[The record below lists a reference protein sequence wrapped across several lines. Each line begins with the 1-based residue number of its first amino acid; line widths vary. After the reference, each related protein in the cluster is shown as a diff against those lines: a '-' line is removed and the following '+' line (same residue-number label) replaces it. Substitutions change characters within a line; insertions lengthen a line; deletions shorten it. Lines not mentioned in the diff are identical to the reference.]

1 MEAVT
6 YNDIISEYQENS
18 SDKEDQENDLGI
30 SLSEIS
36 LRTTSLESSELY
48 ASDISLRNTSL
59 ESSEIYSSAI
69 LDDLNSSVISNKK
82 ESIFESDEKIIE
94 SLNAIHCRMYQDELP
109 ELGAIVMTKVVEI
122 TNNYIRCILPE
133 YDDVDAL
140 LMFSELTKKRIRS
153 VNQIAKVGVL
163 EPLQVIYIDP
173 LKKYINLSKRNLQP
187 DEITRCE
194 NSWKKAKVVHMI
206 VRYLSYSI
214 GVSPVFIYENLIWNH
229 AAKLNF
235 RSTSEKNFGEKTSG
249 EKNYLFLMQLCHI
262 SHTLKEPELSLTL
275 EKKFLDQ
282 LSRIPNETMSRETI
296 WALINGLIRQINQ
309 RIKPDPSLIRSYF
322 SLNTFAPNGIEIIIN
337 TLSQAQE
344 TFTKYQLEIK
354 LAAVSKYMVSVE
366 AQNKNDGISFLE
378 LVLNFI
384 EKKIVEQG
392 GWFKL
397 ITVPTVIGSD
407 AYLNI
412 TQEGILNEPN
422 DVSNDVLNDV
432 LNDESSDVPN
442 DVLND
447 VLNDESSDVPN
458 DVLNDESNDE
468 SNDEPNDALNNALI
482 YS

>member
-1 MEAVT
+1 
-6 YNDIISEYQENS
+6 
-18 SDKEDQENDLGI
+18 
-30 SLSEIS
+30 
-36 LRTTSLESSELY
+36 
-48 ASDISLRNTSL
+48 
-59 ESSEIYSSAI
+59 
-69 LDDLNSSVISNKK
+69 
-82 ESIFESDEKIIE
+82 
-94 SLNAIHCRMYQDELP
+94 
-109 ELGAIVMTKVVEI
+109 
-122 TNNYIRCILPE
+122 
-133 YDDVDAL
+133 
-140 LMFSELTKKRIRS
+140 
-153 VNQIAKVGVL
+153 
-163 EPLQVIYIDP
+163 
-173 LKKYINLSKRNLQP
+173 
-187 DEITRCE
+187 
-194 NSWKKAKVVHMI
+194 
-206 VRYLSYSI
+206 
-214 GVSPVFIYENLIWNH
+214 
-229 AAKLNF
+229 
-235 RSTSEKNFGEKTSG
+235 
-249 EKNYLFLMQLCHI
+249 
-262 SHTLKEPELSLTL
+262 
-275 EKKFLDQ
+275 
-282 LSRIPNETMSRETI
+282 MSRETI

-447 VLNDESSDVPN
+447 
-458 DVLNDESNDE
+458 ESNDE